1 MFGGTSVLKRSLFA
15 GAALAALLVP
25 LEAKAQR
32 AGENAVTS
40 AEDAFGVSIGDQNV
54 GLYSDNS
61 ARGFSPQQAGNI
73 RLDGLYFDQQFQLQ
87 GRIDT
92 GTTMRV
98 GLSAQSY
105 PFPAPTGIA
114 DVALRRPGAELAGS
128 LSLQYGP
135 YGNAQIEADISTP
148 IIAGKLGAIASLAGS
163 RNKYDWRAEYDN
175 VVSSAALN
183 WTPSDRVDVVAF
195 FHSLNG
201 IDGEGQ
207 PFMFTA
213 GPFTPPKYDRSV
225 YFGQEW
231 AARNRVA
238 RNFGAVI
245 LTEPGD
251 GWRLRAGLFRSTNE
265 LLDEYIIFFRNV
277 QQDGTALLDITR
289 SQPQFAGS
297 TSGEVRA
304 SKVFVEGDRQ
314 HTFHFA
320 VKGRDVLRE
329 FGGSDTKSF
338 GPARIGVVSPV
349 PAPVYN
355 LTATS
360 RDDVF
365 QVTPGV
371 SYVGQWR
378 NVGEF
383 SAGIQKSV
391 YNRNVNQPGLPE
403 AQTRDR
409 PWLYNATLAITAT
422 PALAFYAGYTRG
434 LEESGIAPE
443 NALNRGEALPA
454 SLTEQMDAGLRYRI
468 SPRMSLI
475 AGVFEVKKPFFER
488 DATNLFTDVGNVSHR
503 GAEFSFSGQPVQG
516 LNVVAG
522 VMLLRARIE
531 GNQATAGVIGP
542 VPVAR
547 PNRNVRVNVQYGPK
561 EWNGFSLTG
570 AVVQDGPV
578 YANRANTLRLKAVT
592 TLDLGMRYNF
602 TLYGEAASARLQVF
616 NVTNEWAWTVL
627 SSGAFAPNKARR
639 VQINLVSDF

>member
-1 MFGGTSVLKRSLFA
+1 MLRGSFLA
-15 GAALAALLVP
+15 GAAAAALMVP
-25 LEAKAQR
+25 FAAQAQR

-54 GLYSDNS
+54 GLYSDTS

-73 RLDGLYFDQQFQLQ
+73 RLDGLYFDQQFMLQ

-114 DVALRRPGAELAGS
+114 DVQLRRPGESFAGS
-128 LSLQYGP
+128 ISLQYGP
-135 YGNAQIEADISTP
+135 YGNKQVEADISTP
-148 IIAGKLGAIASLAGS
+148 LVADKLGAIASIGLN
-163 RNKYDWRAEYDN
+163 RNKYDWRATFDN
-175 VVSSAALN
+175 IIASAALS
-183 WTPSDRVDVVAF
+183 WTPTDKLNVLAF
-195 FHSLNG
+195 VHALDG
-201 IDGEGQ
+201 LDGESQ

-213 GPFTPPKYDRSV
+213 GAYTPPKYDRSV

-231 AARNRVA
+231 ASRNRFA
-238 RNFGAVI
+238 RNFGAVAFGE
-245 LTEPGD
+245 LGD
-251 GWRLRAGLFRSTNE
+251 GWRIRAGLFRSTNR
-265 LLDEYIIFFRNV
+265 LADEYFIFFRNV
-277 QQDGTALLDITR
+277 QPDGSALLDITR
-289 SQPQFAGS
+289 SQPQLAAS

-304 SKVFVEGDRQ
+304 SKVFVEGQRQ

-320 VKGRDVLRE
+320 VKGRDVLRY
-329 FGGSDTKSF
+329 FGGSDTRSF
-338 GPARIGVVSPV
+338 GPAQIGVVRPV
-349 PAPVYN
+349 PEPVYN
-355 LTATS
+355 LTPIS

-383 SAGIQKSV
+383 SAGIQKSI
-391 YNRNVNQPGLPE
+391 YNRKVNQPGLPE

-422 PALAFYAGYTRG
+422 PALAFYAGITRG

-454 SLTEQMDAGLRYRI
+454 SLTDQMDAGLRYRI

-488 DATNLFTDVGNVSHR
+488 DATNLFRDVGEVSHR
-503 GAEFSFSGQPVQG
+503 GAEFSFSGQPIQG

-522 VMLLRARIE
+522 VMLLRARID
-531 GNQATAGVIGP
+531 GAQATAGVIGP
-542 VPVAR
+542 IPVAR
-547 PNRNVRVNVQYGPK
+547 PNRNVRVNVQYGPAA
-561 EWNGFSLTG
+561 WNGFSLTG
-570 AVVQDGPV
+570 GVVQDGPV
-578 YANRANTLRLKAVT
+578 MANRANTFRFPSVT

-602 TLYGEAASARLQVF
+602 KLYGESASARLQVF

-627 SSGAFAPNKARR
+627 PSGAFAPNKARR